1 MFTVLLPVLP
11 LSVWFNLSMVPMI
24 WVLLIYATWCL
35 VALLLMG
42 SMVRAQQADVDW
54 RISEK
59 VDEVLGQLR
68 DLETKREEDT
78 EKITGLEGHLD
89 QVEEAMRSAFAGI
102 GVELPGRRHSVRAG
116 TVSFSIQVPEV
127 QGEGRGESRIAR
139 LRHWVQSKVQWVW
152 YWVKRIVWDWD
163 GAA

>member
-24 WVLLIYATWCL
+24 WVLLIYATWGL

-42 SMVRAQQADVDW
+42 SMVRAQRADVDW

-89 QVEEAMRSAFAGI
+89 QVEEVMRSAFAGI
-102 GVELPGRRHSVRAG
+102 GVEPPGRRHSVRAG
-116 TVSFSIQVPEV
+116 TVSFSFQVPEV
-127 QGEGRGESRIAR
+127 TGEGREESRIAR
-139 LRHWVQSKVQWVW
+139 LRRWVQSKVQWVRC
-152 YWVKRIVWDWD
+152 WVKRIVWDWD

>member
-1 MFTVLLPVLP
+1 
-11 LSVWFNLSMVPMI
+11 MI
-24 WVLLIYATWCL
+24 WVVLIYAAWCL

-42 SMVRAQQADVDW
+42 SMAQEQRADVDQ
-54 RISEK
+54 RIAEK

-89 QVEEAMRSAFAGI
+89 QVEEVMRSAFAGI
-102 GVELPGRRHSVRAG
+102 GVELPGRRYSVRDG

-127 QGEGRGESRIAR
+127 MDEGRGESGIAR
-139 LRHWVQSKVQWVW
+139 LRRWVQSKVQWVRC
-152 YWVKRIVWDWD
+152 WVNRIVWDWD